1 VAVVEFSQGTVE
13 RAKRSISIK
22 NILYA
27 TDFSAISE
35 AALPYAG
42 AIARRFG
49 STLHIA
55 HVVSDAEVFVMPGM
69 VDYVSLGELCDEAQ
83 CEAKEKIDAIV
94 ERLGDMPCRTHVGH
108 GRVWTNLQET
118 IAANQIDLIVL
129 GTHGRTG
136 FGKIVLGSVAEEI
149 LRHAPCPV
157 LTAGPKIRGH
167 ARLPEFRG
175 QGREMVPAE
184 LELQRILFA
193 TNLNSDSVAVA
204 KVAVGL
210 AKEFESRL
218 TLMHVIE
225 DYSKFEEQ
233 PRPIESAIGKLQALV
248 PKEASLAYVPETLIE
263 FGFASERIVR
273 TAAEQEADLIVLG
286 ARPSDSTHTPWSTVH
301 RVVAHANC
309 PVLTVRE

>member
-1 VAVVEFSQGTVE
+1 MAVIELKKDTAE
-13 RAKRSISIK
+13 IAKHWISV
-22 NILYA
+22 NNVLYA

-35 AALPYAG
+35 AAFPYAG

-55 HVVSDAEVFVMPGM
+55 HVVSDAEVFMPGA
-69 VDYVSLGELCDEAQ
+69 VDYVSVGKLCEEAQ

-94 ERLGDMPCRTHVGH
+94 ERFGDIPCRTHVGH

-136 FGKIVLGSVAEEI
+136 LGKLVLGSVAEEI
-149 LRHAPCPV
+149 LRNAPCPV
-157 LTAGPKIRGH
+157 LTVGPKVRGH
-167 ARLPEFRG
+167 AKLLEFRG
-175 QGREMVPAE
+175 QGREMAPAE

-204 KVAVGL
+204 KFAVGL

-233 PRPIESAIGKLQALV
+233 PRPIESAMTKLQALV
-248 PKEASLAYVPETLIE
+248 PKESLLAYAPETFIE

-286 ARPSDSTHTPWSTVH
+286 ARPSDSTRTPWSTVH